1 MKLTKGQR
9 AIILLS
15 VFYVIFIYLA
25 ADIEWGDNED
35 MLRFMIFTL
44 PVWGYWSGVWV
55 LGFGWLL
62 KLWRRIR
69 KFVYALLFIAI
80 VGGIAVSV
88 YKGIKTRR
96 LEELR
101 VQYQASQKQA
111 ANRKLTNYDIANAD
125 GEWEDIPVKQP
136 EQKID
141 FDSIEWEPVNIPAAG
156 EKKQG
161 KDDWLWA
168 DDIVL
173 EPVNIP
179 AAEEKKPVDDEWGEW
194 EPVNAPVGDAK
205 DEYRELPEA
214 LEYELRRIR
223 NINSD

>member
-1 MKLTKGQR
+1 MEFKMKLTKGQR

-111 ANRKLTNYDIANAD
+111 ANRKLTNY
-125 GEWEDIPVKQP
+125 EPVNILAAEEKKP
-136 EQKID
+136 VDDDEV
-141 FDSIEWEPVNIPAAG
+141 IEWEPVNIP
-156 EKKQG
+156 
-161 KDDWLWA
+161 
-168 DDIVL
+168 V
-173 EPVNIP
+173 
-179 AAEEKKPVDDEWGEW
+179 AEEKKPVDDEWGEW

>member
-141 FDSIEWEPVNIPAAG
+141 FDSIEWEPVNIPAAEEKKPVDDEWG
-156 EKKQG
+156 EWEPVNIPVAEEKKQG

-173 EPVNIP
+173 
-179 AAEEKKPVDDEWGEW
+179 

>member
-111 ANRKLTNYDIANAD
+111 ANRKLTNY
-125 GEWEDIPVKQP
+125 EPVNILAAEEKKP
-136 EQKID
+136 VDDDEV
-141 FDSIEWEPVNIPAAG
+141 IEWEPVNIP
-156 EKKQG
+156 
-161 KDDWLWA
+161 
-168 DDIVL
+168 V
-173 EPVNIP
+173 
-179 AAEEKKPVDDEWGEW
+179 AEEKKPVDDEWGEW